1 MELEEL
7 KSIWNSSTPSFRPK
21 DVDEIASMLSRKSV
35 SIVDKLKRNVWFD
48 LVITTLTS
56 LGLLSYAVTLR
67 PGALKWASVS
77 ILSTL
82 LLYVFYY
89 VKKIAL
95 LNRFNPV
102 TNNVRGNLEAL
113 INTLSGYL
121 EFYRRSYTVLYPV
134 FFFVVLLF
142 TGIEHGTER
151 FLEMLQ
157 RPTTI
162 VLLLLLAGL
171 YYLLST
177 KVVRWFLNRLY
188 GRHLEKLKA
197 MLTDIH
203 G

>member
-7 KSIWNSSTPSFRPK
+7 KSIWNSSTPSFQPK
-21 DVDEIASMLSRKSV
+21 DADEIASMLSRKSV

-48 LVITTLTS
+48 LIITMLTS
-56 LGLLSYAVTLR
+56 LGLLSYAITLR
-67 PGALKWASVS
+67 PGALKWASIS

-89 VKKIAL
+89 IKKISL
-95 LNRFNPV
+95 LNRFDPV
-102 TNNVRGNLEAL
+102 TNNLRANLEVL

-121 EFYRRSYTVLYPV
+121 EFYRRSYTVLYPI

-142 TGIEHGTER
+142 IGIEHGTER
-151 FLEMLQ
+151 FLEILQ
-157 RPTTI
+157 RPATI
-162 VLLLLLAGL
+162 TLLLLLAGV

-197 MLTDIH
+197 LLNDIH